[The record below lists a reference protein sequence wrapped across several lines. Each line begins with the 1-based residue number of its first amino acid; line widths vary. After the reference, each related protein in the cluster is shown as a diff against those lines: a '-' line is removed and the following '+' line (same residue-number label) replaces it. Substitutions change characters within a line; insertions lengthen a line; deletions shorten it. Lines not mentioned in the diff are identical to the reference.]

1 MGNTLE
7 GKVAVVT
14 GAGAGIGAA
23 IARRFAGEGWRVV
36 VADVDADSAA
46 SQAADIGG
54 ISVVVD
60 VAVEDLVRD
69 LFQAC
74 DREYGRLDVLVNNA
88 GAEGPRASTETL
100 DIAEWRALFAVNVDG
115 VMLLCSKYAVPLLK
129 RQGGAI
135 VNISSL
141 AGYRPLP
148 YRTAYGASKFAVRG
162 ITESLAHEL
171 GRDGIRVNSLC
182 PGGTN
187 TALFRRNNQA
197 RADQEGITPDVLIER
212 DYRRGTALGILLEP
226 ENVADAALFL
236 ASDAA
241 SAITGEHLRIDAGKL

>member
-1 MGNTLE
+1 MSNTLE

-14 GAGAGIGAA
+14 GAATGIGAA
-23 IARRFAGEGWRVV
+23 IARRFAGEACRVV
-36 VADVDADSAA
+36 VADVDAAGAA
-46 SQAADIGG
+46 SRAAAIGG
-54 ISVVVD
+54 LGVAVD
-60 VAVEDLVRD
+60 VAVEDQVRD

-88 GAEGPRASTETL
+88 GATGPTASTETL
-100 DIAEWRALFAVNVDG
+100 DIAEWRALFAVNVEG
-115 VMLLCSKYAVPLLK
+115 VMLCAKYAVPLLK

-135 VNISSL
+135 VNMSSL
-141 AGYRPLP
+141 SGYRPLP

-197 RADQEGITPDVLIER
+197 RADQEGITLDELIER
-212 DYRRGTALGILLEP
+212 DYRGGTALGILLEP